1 MIGVFDSGH
10 GGLTILRALTARF
23 PGHRYVFLGDHG
35 HAPYGARDV
44 EAIYN
49 LTRDNVERLFSIG
62 CRLVLLACNTAS
74 AVALRRLQQ
83 TWLPQFAP
91 RNRILGVVVPTIEA
105 VTKVPWSVTAP
116 PSAREHETRSVV
128 VFATRRTVE
137 SGSYPYEIGLRAPEI
152 GVTQQACAGLVDRI
166 EADAPESEITRM
178 VAGFVAD
185 SLAGAAGL
193 VPDAAILGCT
203 HYPLVA
209 AHFVAAL
216 PSGIEILDQ
225 PGIVADSL
233 GRYLSRHREFDAL
246 DPANPEPRFF
256 TTGDPTRVNPL
267 ASRFF
272 GRAVSFE
279 SLIPRSG
286 AIL

>member
-23 PGHRYVFLGDHG
+23 PGHRYVFLGDHA

-44 EAIYN
+44 EAIYD

-83 TWLPQFAP
+83 TWLPHFAP
-91 RNRILGVVVPTIEA
+91 DNRILGVVVPTIEA
-105 VTKVPWSVTAP
+105 VTKVPWHVTSP
-116 PSAREHETRSVV
+116 PGGPEHEARSVV
-128 VFATRRTVE
+128 VYATRRTVE
-137 SGSYPYEIGLRAPEI
+137 SGSYPYEIGLRAPAI
-152 GVTQQACAGLVDRI
+152 GVAQQACAGLVDRI
-166 EADAPESEITRM
+166 ETDAPEAEIARM
-178 VAGFVAD
+178 VDGFVAA
-185 SLAGAAGL
+185 SLVEEREGAGAARP
-193 VPDAAILGCT
+193 VPDTAILGCT

-209 AHFVAAL
+209 AHFAAAL
-216 PSGIEILDQ
+216 PSGVEILDQ

-233 GRYLSRHREFDAL
+233 GSYLSRHPEFDAP
-246 DPANPEPRFF
+246 DSENPEPRFF
-256 TTGDPTRVNPL
+256 TTGDPGRVDPL

-272 GRAVSFE
+272 GRAVGFE
-279 SLIPRSG
+279 RL
-286 AIL
+286 